1 MRRGERDRERR
12 PDDDDEEDD
21 DEDDRDDEGLRRRRE
36 CPPRRRPRDRLR
48 PRFASNS
55 SSRSAAAIAS
65 ELIWGLRFCVFVAA
79 TDAGGATTGAGA
91 GAWKRL
97 GFGRLMVFAGLTGA
111 GGRVFIQLGR
121 LSTVASRC
129 PPGQFMPLWCLALIC
144 LLRAGGA

>member
-1 MRRGERDRERR
+1 MRRGEREHERR
-12 PDDDDEEDD
+12 RRPDDDDDDDEEDD
-21 DEDDRDDEGLRRRRE
+21 DERDRDDEGLRRRRYRGE
-36 CPPRRRPRDRLR
+36 RERSPRRRPRDRLR

-111 GGRVFIQLGR
+111 GFGTVIQLGR
-121 LSTVASRC
+121 LSTVESCC
-129 PPGQFMPLWCLALIC
+129 PPGQFIF
-144 LLRAGGA
+144 G